1 MIMGWYNGIIYKPFD
16 LKSRGATRGGR
27 LGARPPL
34 APERG
39 GAPPPEEWK
48 ERKNG
53 ENQYHRN
60 KKTNRVIV
68 EILLYYSQFKKYIFI
83 FLNSQG

>member
-1 MIMGWYNGIIYKPFD
+1 MNRICQAEGKWGSSINEESEEESSEAQLGGGP
-16 LKSRGATRGGR
+16 GAHT
-27 LGARPPL
+27 PL

-39 GAPPPEEWK
+39 APPPAEWK

-53 ENQYHRN
+53 ENQYHVN

-68 EILLYYSQFKKYIFI
+68 EIYYS
-83 FLNSQG
+83 